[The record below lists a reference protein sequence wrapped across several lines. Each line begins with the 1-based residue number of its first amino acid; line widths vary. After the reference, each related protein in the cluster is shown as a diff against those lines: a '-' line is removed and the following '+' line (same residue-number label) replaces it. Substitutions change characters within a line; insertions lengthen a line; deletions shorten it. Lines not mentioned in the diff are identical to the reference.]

1 MAQYHIINTSSNEV
15 TDSVIWN
22 GDTNVW
28 QPPTGHFTLLDSN
41 DGGGVGM
48 VYNSGGV
55 GVGTTVGDTTYKW
68 RPSPNNPNL

>member
-15 TDSVIWN
+15 IDSVIWN
-22 GDTNVW
+22 GD
-28 QPPTGHFTLLDSN
+28 TGHFTLLDSN